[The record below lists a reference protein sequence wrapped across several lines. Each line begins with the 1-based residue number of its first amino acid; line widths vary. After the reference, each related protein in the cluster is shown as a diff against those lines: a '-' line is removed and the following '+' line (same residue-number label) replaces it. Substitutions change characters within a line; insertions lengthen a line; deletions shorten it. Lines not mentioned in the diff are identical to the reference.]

1 MSLTMVPA
9 SKSASRGDVLTSTPL
24 HSPPLLSMSS
34 RSTEYPSSDSVSIP
48 IAGAGDGE
56 FHDLSG
62 VDGPISNIE
71 RLLVT
76 SMNALTTT
84 VHNKL
89 SNVENKISH
98 VESEMSHFRS
108 ELSCFGSDL
117 NDQRSRMDQGFSDL
131 KSDMSHLR
139 SELKT
144 DMSNMKSDLNEQ
156 ISIVESNLHVTISD
170 LRSEINIEFRS
181 VRNDIA
187 LNKSAVK
194 SVENVISQNESRSK
208 ARFEEI
214 FTRFCT
220 VDNEISQ
227 LNSKIDTK
235 FQAVDSQLQS
245 VHVEI
250 SALNSQIHS
259 LQDDVDKIDSKVDR
273 KFQSVDTKLNE
284 FDAKIDTLHDK
295 VCDIETK
302 VVVLDGNFNQLNS
315 KIDTLDRKIGCVNSR
330 VENLDSDVKTL
341 TTRLDSVQANIT
353 TFMTQQKNFNDR
365 TEIKLIAMDENT
377 GKKFLEIDT
386 HIQKLSND
394 VSSVE
399 KIVDDHSVK
408 FQDYLKLIDVR
419 KAEIR
424 NDIKNEITTSVNES
438 CNRLEQK
445 IESSSQSLRS
455 DVERL
460 YTRTA
465 DFDVRMN
472 HLEESLDGVPL
483 DIVSFKDQINAIT
496 KQVNSL
502 QPGLSSPLLSS
513 TTDRSPATVAPHLRT
528 PGVLPSPVSRVSGE
542 TPVSSAQLP
551 VQNLQNSFN
560 TPVSTV
566 TVDQD
571 TDNVQTNYDFL
582 NSSGGVFLGNSQS
595 TNKFSGFPDTNNSD
609 QPTGAVGPTIIPSN
623 NSSRSRRDPL
633 SVPSQDAARG
643 PNRVLPTYDGTE
655 DLDVF
660 FRKFE
665 ICIKNF
671 NWTENEALSRL
682 LSDSIQ
688 GQANTMISS
697 LPFNFDMTYA
707 NVKTK
712 LYTYFGPK
720 RDEHYYQKKLQE
732 ISRQSGE
739 SLQKFSLRVADLANK
754 AYPLSSKDRESN
766 GVTAII
772 RGCNSDYVKHAALT
786 NHFNVKTIDAAIDLL
801 YDMENRSHVFQ
812 FNTNDARV
820 RSIRSDKS
828 PDSSSLN
835 RDKKYSDHK
844 SRDRSRNVSPRS
856 HSPVS
861 SSRNWDGR
869 RSDDRSSRSDKQ
881 YSYKYTSRN
890 SDYKSPDRYE
900 SRGSSVSPNRS
911 SELDRKVRERQLWSP
926 TSSPGR
932 GRDRDKRSRQS
943 LSPRDDRG
951 GGSTNT
957 CFTCGGRGH
966 YAKECPSRPKKPT
979 CYTCGETGHFVKD
992 CPNRSRSRSTSPKVR
1007 FDDRDSNKS
1016 PR

>member
-1 MSLTMVPA
+1 
-9 SKSASRGDVLTSTPL
+9 
-24 HSPPLLSMSS
+24 MSS
-34 RSTEYPSSDSVSIP
+34 RSTEYPSSDSISIP
-48 IAGAGDGE
+48 ISGVGVGE

-62 VDGPISNIE
+62 VGGPTSNFE

-76 SMNALTTT
+76 SMNTLTKTF
-84 VHNKL
+84 HD
-89 SNVENKISH
+89 
-98 VESEMSHFRS
+98 EMSSLKS
-108 ELSCFGSDL
+108 ELKTDMST
-117 NDQRSRMDQGFSDL
+117 L
-131 KSDMSHLR
+131 KSELKTDMSSLK

-144 DMSNMKSDLNEQ
+144 DMSNLRSDLKTDMYNLKSDLNEHM
-156 ISIVESNLHVTISD
+156 SIVESNLHVTISD
-170 LRSEINIEFRS
+170 LRSEINIEFGS

-187 LNKSAVK
+187 LNKSAIK
-194 SVENVISQNESRSK
+194 SVENVISKNESRSK

-227 LNSKIDTK
+227 LNSKFDTK

-245 VHVEI
+245 VHGEI

-259 LQDDVDKIDSKVDR
+259 LQDDVVQIDIKVDR
-273 KFQSVDTKLNE
+273 KFKSVNTKLNE
-284 FDAKIDTLHDK
+284 FDTKMDTLHDK
-295 VCDIETK
+295 VCDIETN
-302 VVVLDGNFNQLNS
+302 VVVLDR
-315 KIDTLDRKIGCVNSR
+315 KIDCVNNK
-330 VENLDSDVKTL
+330 VENLDSNVKTL
-341 TTRLDSVQANIT
+341 TTRLDSVQANLT
-353 TFMTQQKNFNDR
+353 TFMTQQQHFNDR
-365 TEIKLIAMDENT
+365 TETKLIALDENT

-438 CNRLEQK
+438 CDRLEQK

-460 YTRTA
+460 YVRTA

-472 HLEESLDGVPL
+472 NLEQSLDGVPL
-483 DIVSFKDQINAIT
+483 DVVGCKDQINAIT

-513 TTDRSPATVAPHLRT
+513 TTDRSPMTVAPHLRT
-528 PGVLPSPVSRVSGE
+528 PGILPCPVSGISGE

-551 VQNLQNSFN
+551 VQNLQSSFN

-566 TVDQD
+566 TVAQNIN
-571 TDNVQTNYDFL
+571 NVQSNYDFL
-582 NSSGGVFLGNSQS
+582 NSSGGDFLGNSQS

-609 QPTGAVGPTIIPSN
+609 QTTGTVGPTIIPSN
-623 NSSRSRRDPL
+623 NSSRLRQRDPL
-633 SVPSQDAARG
+633 SLPSQDAARG

-655 DLDVF
+655 ELDVF
-660 FRKFE
+660 FWKFE

-688 GQANTMISS
+688 GQANTTISS
-697 LPFNFDMTYA
+697 LPFNFEMTYA
-707 NVKTK
+707 NVKAK

-720 RDEHYYQKKLQE
+720 RDENYYQKQLQE

-739 SLQKFSLRVADLANK
+739 TLQKFSLRVADLANK
-754 AYPLSSKDRESN
+754 AYHLSSKDRESN

-772 RGCNSDYVKHAALT
+772 RGCNSDYVKQAALT

-835 RDKKYSDHK
+835 RDKIYSDHK

-856 HSPVS
+856 YSPGS

-881 YSYKYTSRN
+881 YSYKYVSRN

-951 GGSTNT
+951 GGSSNT

-992 CPNRSRSRSTSPKVR
+992 CPIRSRSRSTSPKVR

>member
-1 MSLTMVPA
+1 
-9 SKSASRGDVLTSTPL
+9 
-24 HSPPLLSMSS
+24 MSS
-34 RSTEYPSSDSVSIP
+34 RSTGYPSSDSISIP
-48 IAGAGDGE
+48 IAGAGVGE
-56 FHDLSG
+56 LLDLSG
-62 VDGPISNIE
+62 VGGLTSNFE

-76 SMNALTTT
+76 SINALTTT
-84 VHNKL
+84 VHN
-89 SNVENKISH
+89 
-98 VESEMSHFRS
+98 EMSHFRS
-108 ELSCFGSDL
+108 ELSYFGSDL
-117 NDQRSRMDQGFSDL
+117 NDQRSEMDQGFSDL
-131 KSDMSHLR
+131 KSDMSSLKFELKTDMSGLE

-144 DMSNMKSDLNEQ
+144 DMSNLRSDLKTDMYNLKSDLNEHM
-156 ISIVESNLHVTISD
+156 SIVESNLHVTISD
-170 LRSEINIEFRS
+170 LRSEINIEFGS

-187 LNKSAVK
+187 LNKSAIK
-194 SVENVISQNESRSK
+194 SVENVISKNESRSK

-245 VHVEI
+245 VHGEI

-259 LQDDVDKIDSKVDR
+259 LQDDVVQIDIKVDR
-273 KFQSVDTKLNE
+273 KFKSVNTKLNE
-284 FDAKIDTLHDK
+284 FDAKMDTLHDK
-295 VCDIETK
+295 VCDIETN
-302 VVVLDGNFNQLNS
+302 VVVLDR
-315 KIDTLDRKIGCVNSR
+315 KIDCVNNK
-330 VENLDSDVKTL
+330 VENLDSNVKTL
-341 TTRLDSVQANIT
+341 TTRLDSVQANLT
-353 TFMTQQKNFNDR
+353 TFMTQQQHFNDR
-365 TEIKLIAMDENT
+365 TETKLIALDENT

-438 CNRLEQK
+438 CDRLEQK

-460 YTRTA
+460 YVRTA

-472 HLEESLDGVPL
+472 NLEQSLDGVPL
-483 DIVSFKDQINAIT
+483 DVVGCKDQINAIT

-513 TTDRSPATVAPHLRT
+513 TTDRSPMTVAPHLRT
-528 PGVLPSPVSRVSGE
+528 PGILPCPVSGISGE

-551 VQNLQNSFN
+551 VQNLQSSFN

-566 TVDQD
+566 TVAQNIN
-571 TDNVQTNYDFL
+571 NVQSNYDFL
-582 NSSGGVFLGNSQS
+582 NSSGGAFLGNSQS
-595 TNKFSGFPDTNNSD
+595 TNKFSGFPDTNNPD
-609 QPTGAVGPTIIPSN
+609 QTTGTVGPTIIPSN
-623 NSSRSRRDPL
+623 NSSRLRQRDPL
-633 SVPSQDAARG
+633 SLPSQDAARG

-655 DLDVF
+655 ELDVF

-697 LPFNFDMTYA
+697 LPFNFEMTYA

-720 RDEHYYQKKLQE
+720 RDENYYQKQLQE

-739 SLQKFSLRVADLANK
+739 TLQKFSLRVADLANK

-772 RGCNSDYVKHAALT
+772 RGCNSDYVKQAALT

-835 RDKKYSDHK
+835 RDKIYSDHK

-856 HSPVS
+856 YSPGS

-881 YSYKYTSRN
+881 YSYKYASRN

-951 GGSTNT
+951 GGSSNT

-992 CPNRSRSRSTSPKVR
+992 CPIRSRSRSTSPKVR